1 MRDLIVVG
9 GGPVGASLARAAG
22 GLTVALIAHARR
34 QPTARAAF
42 DARVYALSPGNVA
55 FLESLG
61 VWQAM
66 PQDRLV
72 PVHAMRIYGDEPGA
86 RLEFDAYGAGVPALA
101 WIVEDAVLQDALWH
115 GLEAEVFA
123 PATSEALEVSPDRV
137 RLRLDD
143 GREVA
148 GRLIVGADGAQ
159 SFVRAQARI
168 GAHEGD
174 YQQSAVVANFRCE
187 KPHGNIAH
195 QWFQRGAVLA
205 LLPLPG
211 AHVSMVW
218 SLPASEAARVSKLDA
233 EALCAELFKASRGEL
248 GELAVVTAPRSY
260 PLRRLTAS
268 RLVAPRVAL
277 AGDAGHV
284 IHPLAGQGLNLGL
297 QDARALSSVLA
308 EREPHRDPGELR
320 LLRRYERCRAE
331 PILAVDTMVDSLFR
345 TFGAPGGLAAR
356 ARNAGLNLTDRL
368 PVVKN
373 MLMRY
378 AMMCF
383 FGLLFA
389 VPALANEAQIRKVL
403 EPKLRGA
410 KIEGVQP
417 APVPGLW
424 EVRFRG
430 ERGWGVIYTDATAS
444 YVIEGNIVDLRTN
457 RDLTEERVRK
467 LSAVKFESLPLDLAV
482 KIQRGNGK
490 RVLAMFSDPYCPACR
505 DFERTLSKIDD
516 ITVYVFLY
524 PVIRPQNADHSRA
537 VWCSPDRA
545 KAWLELAASPKPKI
559 PEAGPGCPNPVDK
572 LIEAGQRLGV
582 NSTPTLFLVNGE
594 RMSGGLAA
602 DDLKDLL
609 DRSATAR
616 R

>member
-1 MRDLIVVG
+1 M
-9 GGPVGASLARAAG
+9 
-22 GLTVALIAHARR
+22 
-34 QPTARAAF
+34 
-42 DARVYALSPGNVA
+42 
-55 FLESLG
+55 
-61 VWQAM
+61 
-66 PQDRLV
+66 
-72 PVHAMRIYGDEPGA
+72 
-86 RLEFDAYGAGVPALA
+86 
-101 WIVEDAVLQDALWH
+101 
-115 GLEAEVFA
+115 
-123 PATSEALEVSPDRV
+123 
-137 RLRLDD
+137 
-143 GREVA
+143 
-148 GRLIVGADGAQ
+148 
-159 SFVRAQARI
+159 
-168 GAHEGD
+168 
-174 YQQSAVVANFRCE
+174 
-187 KPHGNIAH
+187 
-195 QWFQRGAVLA
+195 
-205 LLPLPG
+205 
-211 AHVSMVW
+211 
-218 SLPASEAARVSKLDA
+218 
-233 EALCAELFKASRGEL
+233 
-248 GELAVVTAPRSY
+248 
-260 PLRRLTAS
+260 
-268 RLVAPRVAL
+268 AL

-516 ITVYVFLY
+516 ITVYVFMY
-524 PVIRPQNADHSRA
+524 PVIRPENADHSRA
-537 VWCSPDRA
+537 VWCAPDRA
-545 KAWLELAASPKPKI
+545 KAWLELAAAPKPKL
-559 PEAGPGCPNPVDK
+559 PDVPKGCGDPVDK
-572 LIEAGQRLGV
+572 VLKLGRSLGV
-582 NSTPTLFLVNGE
+582 NSTPTLVLANGE
-594 RMSGGLAA
+594 RLAGGLSAP
-602 DDLKDLL
+602 DLAELL
-609 DRSATAR
+609 DRR
-616 R
+616 